1 MGWAWISGS
10 QVRWSQKIVRRDTH
24 RHPRVFLFRVTDS
37 RATSRG
43 NESEIDVAVIGGGQ
57 SALAVGYYL
66 RRTALSYV
74 LLDNASSAGGAWP
87 RTWGSLRLFSP
98 AQWSSLPGYLMPR
111 SADEYPTRDDV
122 IAYLAEY
129 ERRYELPVVRPVNVT
144 RVTWSANNERFIIES
159 DGDRSW
165 RARAVVSATGTWA
178 NPVLPVVPGFAEFN
192 GQQIHSASYVSPET
206 FRGRRVVVVGGGNS
220 GAQLVAELSLVAD
233 VTWATLTNPVFL
245 PDDVDGRYLFEQA
258 TRRYKAIQE
267 GRVPDPPRSLGDIV
281 AVPAIRE
288 ARGRGALTSRPMFTR
303 FTTHGVVWPDGS
315 ESEVDAVIWATG
327 FRPALAHL
335 APLGVIGDNGRV
347 ETNGTRSIAMNRLWL
362 VGYGEWTGYAS
373 ATLIGVGRSARATV
387 EQIVTELA
395 PQRPTHDR

>member
-1 MGWAWISGS
+1 MTSGS
-10 QVRWSQKIVRRDTH
+10 NQSD
-24 RHPRVFLFRVTDS
+24 
-37 RATSRG
+37 
-43 NESEIDVAVIGGGQ
+43 IDVAVIGGGQ

-66 RRTALSYV
+66 RRTGLSFA
-74 LLDNASSAGGAWP
+74 LLDNAPSPGGAWP
-87 RTWGSLRLFSP
+87 RAWRSLRLFSP

-111 SADEYPTRDDV
+111 SADEYPTRDEV
-122 IAYLAEY
+122 IAYLSEY

-144 RVTWSANNERFIIES
+144 RVLWNSPDERFIIES
-159 DGDRSW
+159 DRGRPW

-178 NPVLPVVPGFAEFN
+178 NPVLPVVPGVEGFE
-192 GQQIHSASYVSPET
+192 GRQIHSSSYASPEA

-220 GAQLVAELSLVAD
+220 GAQIVAELSLVAD

-281 AVPAIRE
+281 AVPPIRE

-303 FTTHGVVWPDGS
+303 FTTHGVVWPDGR

-335 APLGVIGDNGRV
+335 APLGIIGGNGRV
-347 ETNGTRSIAMNRLWL
+347 ETNGTRSVALHRLWL

-387 EQIVTELA
+387 EQIVVQLPA
-395 PQRPTHDR
+395 PQSKAER